1 MTNSQH
7 LPNQE
12 LNQKPKAEAKIEA
25 TTKVTAETAPKK
37 DYRFSN
43 SKTKKIAITA
53 ILIALSFVM
62 PYFMPTITLP
72 FTTFTLFSH
81 VPVIIAMFVSPFT
94 AIMGCIGTT
103 LAFFL
108 KTSPIVALRAASHI
122 LFALPG
128 SLAINKGLFTKGFS
142 IFLGGALLGVI
153 HGAAE
158 IIVVAIFLGVTDVSF
173 TLYYIMIEVGLITLG
188 HHCVDYIFSLV
199 VYKSCSRANLL
210 QNKFLFAFKKNLNN
224 S

>member
-1 MTNSQH
+1 MTNNQH
-7 LPNQE
+7 LPEQK
-12 LNQKPKAEAKIEA
+12 LNQKTKAENELKTKAKIHS
-25 TTKVTAETAPKK
+25 APKK
-37 DYRFSN
+37 DYGFPISQ
-43 SKTKKIAITA
+43 TKKITITA

-81 VPVIIAMFVSPFT
+81 APVIIAMFVSPFT
-94 AIMGCIGTT
+94 AVMGCLGTT

-108 KTSPIVALRAASHI
+108 KTTPIVATRAASHI

-142 IFLGGALLGVI
+142 IFLGGLLLGVI
-153 HGAAE
+153 HGVAE
-158 IIVVAIFLGVTDVSF
+158 IIVVAVFLGVTDVSF

-188 HHCVDYIFSLV
+188 HHCVDYIVSLV

-210 QNKFLFAFKKNLNN
+210 ENKFLFVFKKKSTNY
-224 S
+224 